1 MLLYGVNYRVKKI
14 RRFGLSNSDST
25 KKSKS
30 GHTFQ
35 NPVYDD
41 TEVHGQ
47 AYTQSNVTYEL
58 TEPPAKKKMVTIAEN
73 DKHTPQNPL
82 CSVPEADNQDPL
94 ECGHVNPAYQMTG
107 DTDREMETCKN
118 SLEILH

>member
-1 MLLYGVNYRVKKI
+1 MNYRVKKI
-14 RRFGLSNSDST
+14 RRFGLSNNDST

-58 TEPPAKKKMVTIAEN
+58 TEPPAEN

-118 SLEILH
+118 SLEILQ